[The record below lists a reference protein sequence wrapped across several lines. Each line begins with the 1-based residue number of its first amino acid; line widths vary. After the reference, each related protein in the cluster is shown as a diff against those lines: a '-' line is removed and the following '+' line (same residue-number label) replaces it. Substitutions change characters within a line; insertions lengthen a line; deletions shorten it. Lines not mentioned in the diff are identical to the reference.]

1 MPPMPL
7 EYTKGEFV
15 ISTDPAKLQV
25 EVIHQYLAQESYWA
39 GNIPVEVVTR
49 AIANS
54 LNFGLYAA
62 SGKQIGFARVITDYA
77 TFAYLADVFVLPA
90 YRGQGLS
97 KWLMECIM
105 AHPDLQNLRR
115 FMLMTRDAHTL
126 YTRFGFTPVKDAAN
140 CLEIARPG
148 LYKLK
153 AGPATPVKD

>member
-1 MPPMPL
+1 MAQ
-7 EYTKGEFV
+7 EYTKGEFI
-15 ISTDPAKLQV
+15 ISTDSAKLQV
-25 EVIHQYLAQESYWA
+25 AVIHQYLSQESYWA
-39 GNIPVEVVTR
+39 ENIPVEVVSR

-54 LNFGLYAA
+54 LNFGLYTA
-62 SGKQIGFARVITDYA
+62 SGEQIGFARIISDYA

-90 YRGQGLS
+90 YREQGLS

-105 AHPDLQNLRR
+105 AYPDLQNLRR

-148 LYKLK
+148 LYKQK
-153 AGPATPVKD
+153 TGPSESNKD

>member
-1 MPPMPL
+1 MSAA
-7 EYTKGEFV
+7 YIKGQFI

-25 EVIHQYLAQESYWA
+25 EVIHKYLSQESYWA
-39 GNIPVEVVTR
+39 ENIPRAVVER

-54 LNFGLYAA
+54 LNFGLYVAP
-62 SGKQIGFARVITDYA
+62 GEQIGFARIITDYA
-77 TFAYLADVFVLPA
+77 TFAYLADVFVLPE

-105 AHPDLQNLRR
+105 TYPDLQNLRR

-148 LYKLK
+148 LYKQNTGTS
-153 AGPATPVKD
+153 A